1 LVLFF
6 KKERLPFD
14 EPPDAGMIYYSHRT
28 RKALAE
34 GRLFLPL
41 GFAHY
46 SYGTVCRKFLDI
58 FEERGLAARELTM
71 PEIYPSP
78 RHLFPPS
85 PTARPLHI
93 AFKPYEEIRLLKGA
107 ANVAHVAWEFDKLP
121 RFDDLPGNHPKRSNA
136 MNDYVH
142 VLGMVCEV
150 WVGCSYTKRIFEAH
164 GLANVKVMPAPIKG
178 AGQGRSFPR
187 QPNLAFHRIGSL
199 RLTRANIAMYVER
212 GDPSKLDTGTLL
224 HTEEC
229 SLSGG
234 RVFLS
239 VFNPGD
245 PRKNAAALI
254 LGFQEFIQRSKRND
268 LLIIKLVLDGTK
280 GSLRKALSEQLPKF
294 FDEIGVPFGLV
305 DCANIMVVRD
315 HLSAEEIA
323 MLYQAADFYVCTSGA
338 EGQGLPVQEAM
349 AAGLVPISTR
359 ETAMED
365 YVDEENGIVMQAA
378 SAPIPYQ
385 VSAAYG
391 ISGVTWRR
399 VGPHEVA
406 RALAEAASLPASD
419 YARRSRAAVDRI
431 EALYGFA
438 PVAARLA
445 ERIEVLAA

>member
-1 LVLFF
+1 
-6 KKERLPFD
+6 
-14 EPPDAGMIYYSHRT
+14 MIYYSHRT

-34 GRLFLPL
+34 GRLYLPL

-58 FEERGLAARELTM
+58 FEESDLPARELTM

-85 PTARPLHI
+85 PSARPLHI

-121 RFDDLPGNHPKRSNA
+121 RFDDLPNNHPKRFNV

-142 VLGMVCEV
+142 VLGMVSEV
-150 WVGCSYTKRIFEAH
+150 WVGCRYTKRVFEAH
-164 GLANVKVMPAPIKG
+164 GVVNVTVMPAPIKVTG
-178 AGQGRSFPR
+178 DGRGFPR

-229 SLSGG
+229 SLGGG

-239 VFNPGD
+239 IFNPGD

-254 LGFQEFIQRSKRND
+254 LGFQEFIQRTKRHD

-280 GSLRKALSEQLPKF
+280 GSLRRALSEHLPKF
-294 FDEIGVPFGLV
+294 FDEIGVPFGLI
-305 DCANIMVVRD
+305 DCPNIMVVRD
-315 HLSAEEIA
+315 QLSAEEIE

-365 YVDEENGIVMQAA
+365 YVDSENGIVMQAA
-378 SAPIPYQ
+378 PAPIPHQ

-391 ISGVTWRR
+391 IWGVTWRL
-399 VGPHEVA
+399 VSPHEVA
-406 RALAEAASLPASD
+406 RALAEAAALPDAD
-419 YARRSRAAVDRI
+419 YARRSRAAVEKI
-431 EALYGFA
+431 KSLYGFA
-438 PVAARLA
+438 PVAARLKQ
-445 ERIEVLAA
+445 RIEALAA